1 MFGPLDLFT
10 KRINDQI
17 AEYAAALSDIAR
29 RLRDYWL
36 DPFRAC
42 QPVKIRADRPVT
54 RGAAQM
60 PASVQRHPF

>member
-1 MFGPLDLFT
+1 MFGLLDVFT

-17 AEYAAALSDIAR
+17 AEYIAAQSDAAR
-29 RLRDYWL
+29 RLRDHWL
-36 DPFRAC
+36 DPFRTC

-60 PASVQRHPF
+60 SDSVRRRPF